1 MNQNLKIF
9 FAELIGTFIL
19 VVFATGSI
27 VIDSKNDNT
36 FGVSFIALLHFIGLA
51 IAVYAFRKISMA
63 CFNPA
68 VTIGFLITKHIS
80 KNQSVKYFAGQIIG
94 AILGSVF
101 VKYILGNYGNLGTNI
116 PNYDY
121 SLPVIFG
128 TEILAT
134 ALLMGVIFIVVYTKG
149 LKGFGGVAIAGIV
162 AIDVLL
168 FANISAASMNPARS
182 LAPALISNIMG
193 DLWIF
198 WTAPFIGAAT
208 IGIIYR
214 KITSKITR

>member
-1 MNQNLKIF
+1 MNDNLKIF
-9 FAELIGTFIL
+9 FAEVIGTYIL

-27 VIDSKNDNT
+27 VIDGKYDNN

-63 CFNPA
+63 YFNPA
-68 VTIGFLITKHIS
+68 VTIGFLITKQIS
-80 KNQSVKYFAGQIIG
+80 KNQVFTYLTAQIIG
-94 AILGSVF
+94 AILGSIF
-101 VKYILGNYGNLGTNI
+101 VKQVIGDYNNLGTNI

-121 SLPVIFG
+121 SIPVIFG

-134 ALLMGVIFIVVYTKG
+134 ALLMSVILIVVYTKG
-149 LKGFGGVAIAGIV
+149 LKGFGGAAIAGIV

-168 FANISAASMNPARS
+168 FAHISAASMNPARS

-198 WTAPFIGAAT
+198 WTAPFIGAAAV
-208 IGIIYR
+208 GVIYR
-214 KITSKITR
+214 KITSKITG

>member
-1 MNQNLKIF
+1 MNNNLKIF
-9 FAELIGTFIL
+9 FAEVIGTYIL

-51 IAVYAFRKISMA
+51 IAIYAFRKISMA
-63 CFNPA
+63 YFNPA

-80 KNQSVKYFAGQIIG
+80 KNQSVTYFAAQIIG

-101 VKYILGNYGNLGTNI
+101 VKYVLGNYGNLGTNI

-134 ALLMGVIFIVVYTKG
+134 ALLMSVILIVVYTKG
-149 LKGFGGVAIAGIV
+149 LKGFGGIAIAGIV

-168 FANISAASMNPARS
+168 FASISAASMNPARS
-182 LAPALISNIMG
+182 LAPALVSNIMG

-198 WTAPFIGAAT
+198 WTAPFIGSV
-208 IGIIYR
+208 IVGVIYR
-214 KITSKITR
+214 KIINKITR